1 MSVRAVTG
9 GTVVTP
15 AGAVGAD
22 LFVRDGRI
30 AAVEASPT
38 SPSRAGGPARQER
51 SPTGEALAV
60 ASARAG
66 LRSPRDGEEVID
78 ATGCFVIP
86 GGVDPHCHLME
97 DLPGSTRAAALGG
110 TTTVLSFT
118 NPADGEDSLECLRR
132 RRDEIAAADAFVDVG
147 LHAMLYEPGRAI
159 RDELAS
165 MKAEGASA
173 VKVFLAYSE
182 LGIMWSPSGLFD
194 LMTIA
199 RQVGEIV
206 QVHCESGPLIDSL
219 VAEAADAGRTG
230 AAVFADTRPA
240 AVEAEA
246 VACALAVASLTGAT
260 CYLVHLSSAAAIEY
274 VRLARSEFGTSVIA
288 EVCQHHL
295 LFDEALYRGPDPE
308 RYLVA
313 PPLRSEAH
321 VEALWEAVADGTVDA
336 LGSDHCQRR
345 STALHEISPDGTGY
359 RYGLAGVGA
368 RLPLL
373 LSEGLRRGIS
383 IERMVEVLCSGPARV
398 FGHCPRK
405 GVLAPGSDADF
416 VVFDPNVQGVLTK
429 GALEDGTGDS
439 IYTGAAVRGAVRSV
453 GLGGEIVVR
462 DGVLTTDHGSGS
474 FLPALR

>member
-15 AGAVGAD
+15 AGAVRGE
-22 LFVRDGRI
+22 LFVQDGRI
-30 AAVEASPT
+30 AAVEASP
-38 SPSRAGGPARQER
+38 PNRASAGVHSGEDRF
-51 SPTGEALAV
+51 PTGEDRP
-60 ASARAG
+60 SPSKRAG
-66 LRSPRDGEEVID
+66 LRSPADGGEVVD
-78 ATGCFVIP
+78 ATGCLVIP

-97 DLPGSTRAAALGG
+97 DLHDSTRAAALGG

-118 NPADGEDSLECLRR
+118 NPADGEDSLDCLRR
-132 RRDEIAAADAFVDVG
+132 RRDEIAAADVFVDVG

-219 VAEAADAGRTG
+219 VAEAAGAGRSG
-230 AAVFADTRPA
+230 AGVFADTRPA
-240 AVEAEA
+240 VVEAEA

-295 LFDEALYRGPDPE
+295 LLDEGLYLGADPE

-313 PPLRSEAH
+313 PPLRSRAH
-321 VEALWEAVADGTVDA
+321 IESLWEAVADGTVDA
-336 LGSDHCQRR
+336 LGSDHCQLR

-383 IERMVEVLCSGPARV
+383 IERMVEVLCTGPARV

-416 VVFDPNVQGVLTK
+416 VVFDPNVQGVLTQA
-429 GALEDGTGDS
+429 ALEDGTGDS
-439 IYTGAAVRGAVRSV
+439 IYTGTAVRGAVRSV
-453 GLGGEIVVR
+453 ALGGTIVVR
-462 DGVLTTDHGSGS
+462 DGVLTGDHGSGS